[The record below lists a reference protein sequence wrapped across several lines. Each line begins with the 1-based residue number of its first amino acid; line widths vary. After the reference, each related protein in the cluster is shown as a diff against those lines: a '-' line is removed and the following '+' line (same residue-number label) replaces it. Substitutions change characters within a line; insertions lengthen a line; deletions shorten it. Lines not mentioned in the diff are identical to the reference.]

1 MHQTQDIGTRFSFH
15 LLAHISFDNVE
26 HFFRNMSE
34 ASEFI
39 GKCTVDDS
47 LTLIDLSVYK
57 ARGSLVCAINPS
69 KPGEIR
75 PLKASETSSN
85 YLISPNCLSDTLSL

>member
-1 MHQTQDIGTRFSFH
+1 MNQTQDICTRFSCH

-26 HFFRNMSE
+26 QFFRNMSE

-39 GKCTVDDS
+39 RKCIVDDS

-57 ARGSLVCAINPS
+57 ARGSLMRAINQS

-85 YLISPNCLSDTLSL
+85 YLDYLISPN